1 MLHSFRVTV
10 EMGVKNITLAIE
22 DEILD
27 RVRVVAAEKRTSI
40 NALVREFLT
49 EIATRDAKL
58 SQARREL
65 IELMDRSTGDMGPDW
80 KWSREETY
88 ER

>member
-1 MLHSFRVTV
+1 M
-10 EMGVKNITLAIE
+10 KNITLAIE

-27 RVRVVAAEKRTSI
+27 RVRIVAAEKRTSI
-40 NALVREFLT
+40 NAMVREFLT
-49 EIATRDAKL
+49 EIATRDVKLAK
-58 SQARREL
+58 ARRDL
-65 IELMDRSTGDMGPDW
+65 LKLMDRSTGDMGPDW